1 MEPTKTIDKEYL
13 AWIAELSN
21 RYRQSQIKAAVR
33 VNSEMLRFYW
43 SVGKDIAERQ
53 YDNRYGSH
61 FYENLSRDLS
71 LALNKKKGFSPTSLK
86 YTKYFYSLY
95 APLFANLQQDA
106 ERLDVSNRQ
115 QLSDDFSVENRPQH
129 VDVFKN
135 VNRPQVV
142 DDSEKTGKILSD
154 LFSIPWSHHRF
165 MIDKANGDSQKALF
179 FVRKTIEN
187 NWGRGMLVNFLST
200 DLYERQGAALTN
212 FATSMPK
219 PEGDLAQEYFKDPY
233 IFEFVQLNEEYSEK
247 ELKDEL
253 MSKLTQ
259 FLLELGKGFSFV
271 GREYRLS
278 AGGKDKYVD
287 LLFYI
292 VPLHRYCVIE
302 VKVTEFDFADIG
314 QIAGYTA
321 MVDDLLNTPAEGP
334 AIGLLICKEK
344 NVVMARY
351 ALSRISG
358 SVAIS
363 EYELAR
369 KELPDELR
377 SKLPTE
383 EEIEQGLNPHCSCI
397 KIQS

>member
-21 RYRQSQIKAAVR
+21 RYRQSQIKAAVM

-95 APLFANLQQDA
+95 APLFANLQQGA

-154 LFSIPWSHHRF
+154 SNVSI
-165 MIDKANGDSQKALF
+165 KK
-179 FVRKTIEN
+179 
-187 NWGRGMLVNFLST
+187 
-200 DLYERQGAALTN
+200 
-212 FATSMPK
+212 
-219 PEGDLAQEYFKDPY
+219 
-233 IFEFVQLNEEYSEK
+233 
-247 ELKDEL
+247 
-253 MSKLTQ
+253 
-259 FLLELGKGFSFV
+259 
-271 GREYRLS
+271 
-278 AGGKDKYVD
+278 
-287 LLFYI
+287 
-292 VPLHRYCVIE
+292 
-302 VKVTEFDFADIG
+302 
-314 QIAGYTA
+314 
-321 MVDDLLNTPAEGP
+321 
-334 AIGLLICKEK
+334 
-344 NVVMARY
+344 
-351 ALSRISG
+351 
-358 SVAIS
+358 
-363 EYELAR
+363 
-369 KELPDELR
+369 
-377 SKLPTE
+377 
-383 EEIEQGLNPHCSCI
+383 
-397 KIQS
+397 